1 MSVTL
6 PGKGQG
12 GKEPGLAENWDGAV
26 GLFGELPQILTF
38 GGGVRCVR
46 VFSILGITEDA
57 ARVFITLLLFGLFKE
72 LLFCYF
78 LRF

>member
-1 MSVTL
+1 M
-6 PGKGQG
+6 
-12 GKEPGLAENWDGAV
+12 
-26 GLFGELPQILTF
+26 GLFRELPQILTF